1 MTILGHHT
9 VAELRDWIE
18 HIDEEMGRIDAVAK
32 ATLPAWKA
40 QDPPS
45 AAAWADEWK
54 ALSSRYQAARVLA
67 EIAFAK
73 SKIAIGV
80 SDSVI
85 PVEDEWQA
93 VLHALSKTP
102 GVVAPGDY
110 QDLFNRLNPIAV
122 AQAKPIDLSNL
133 PQPKATDADLGV
145 FQAANATIRA
155 GEKAADAVLRA
166 GKDLAPSK
174 GTATVVVVGLG
185 LVLGILLATKSVLR

>member
-1 MTILGHHT
+1 MSILGHHT
-9 VAELRDWIE
+9 VAELREWIQ

-32 ATLPAWKA
+32 ATLPTWKA
-40 QDPPS
+40 QDPAS
-45 AAAWADEWK
+45 ATAWADEWK
-54 ALSSRYQAARVLA
+54 ALRSRYQAARVSA
-67 EIAFAK
+67 EVAFAK
-73 SKIAIGV
+73 SKLAIGV

-85 PVEDEWQA
+85 PVEDEWQG

-122 AQAKPIDLSNL
+122 AQSRPIDLSNL
-133 PQPKATDADLGV
+133 PQPKATDADLAV
-145 FQAANATIRA
+145 LQAANATIRA
-155 GEKAADAVLRA
+155 GEKAADAVLHA

-174 GTATVVVVGLG
+174 GTLVVVGLG